1 MQELLPMCLY
11 RWKWFVLSV
20 VFTLG
25 LGMLYVLHT
34 QPVYTRTSSI
44 LIKSNT
50 TANGSYADELITGG
64 ISAFNV
70 RSDVRN
76 EMTAMKSPYIVGN
89 VVRQMHLNVNYSS
102 PGRFYDRVLYGKDL
116 PINVSLAQGKDEEPV
131 ASFSVHAG
139 KNGTVTLTN
148 FEAPN
153 RDDIKDKTVKGRF
166 DQPLRTPVGIV
177 VVTRTPYY
185 KSTDYD
191 VNVDFTTVDAAV
203 AAYSA
208 KLNIVMDND
217 KNDILNLTMRD
228 VSPQR
233 ATDFLNTLIE
243 AYNKSWVEDKN
254 KEAVSTSQ
262 FINER
267 LSVIEKELG
276 NVDSDISSFKSQH
289 LIPDLQ
295 EASRLYMNKA
305 SSADEQ
311 ILNLS
316 NSRSVLGFVRGVVA
330 DNSRRDQLLPGNLG
344 IASTAVSSLISE
356 YNTELL
362 RRNNM
367 VENSSVNNPLVVEAD
382 QRLAAMRGSIITSID
397 NEINAL
403 NTQINSFQA
412 SEHES
417 QQRIASNPTQAQ
429 YLLSVERQ
437 QKVKESLYLYLL
449 EKREENELS
458 QAFTAYNTRIIA
470 PPTGPSRP
478 TSPVTRNVL
487 AIAFILGLL
496 LPVGIIILRENLDNK
511 VRGRKDIEGLPLPFL
526 GELPQSGKRYRRT
539 DDDKESRLV
548 VKDHKR
554 DMINE
559 AFRVIRTN
567 LDFMLDPDKKSHVI
581 MLSSLNPGSGK
592 TFIALNMAATYS
604 LSDKRVVLVDLDLRK
619 ATLSHSLN
627 APRHGVSDY
636 LSGRN
641 NDIDSLIMKVPEYDN
656 LSLMPAGAI
665 PPNPAELLQRDRLKE
680 LIEHLRSEYDL
691 IILDCPPADVVA
703 DAAIITK
710 SCDMTL
716 FVIRSGNFD
725 RRMLPIIEEHYEQKK
740 FANMTLVLN
749 SVPVSENHYGY
760 RYGYTY
766 GYGIRHNS
774 YYTKK

>member
-1 MQELLPMCLY
+1 
-11 RWKWFVLSV
+11 
-20 VFTLG
+20 
-25 LGMLYVLHT
+25 
-34 QPVYTRTSSI
+34 
-44 LIKSNT
+44 
-50 TANGSYADELITGG
+50 
-64 ISAFNV
+64 
-70 RSDVRN
+70 
-76 EMTAMKSPYIVGN
+76 
-89 VVRQMHLNVNYSS
+89 
-102 PGRFYDRVLYGKDL
+102 
-116 PINVSLAQGKDEEPV
+116 
-131 ASFSVHAG
+131 
-139 KNGTVTLTN
+139 
-148 FEAPN
+148 
-153 RDDIKDKTVKGRF
+153 
-166 DQPLRTPVGIV
+166 
-177 VVTRTPYY
+177 
-185 KSTDYD
+185 
-191 VNVDFTTVDAAV
+191 
-203 AAYSA
+203 
-208 KLNIVMDND
+208 
-217 KNDILNLTMRD
+217 
-228 VSPQR
+228 
-233 ATDFLNTLIE
+233 
-243 AYNKSWVEDKN
+243 
-254 KEAVSTSQ
+254 
-262 FINER
+262 
-267 LSVIEKELG
+267 
-276 NVDSDISSFKSQH
+276 
-289 LIPDLQ
+289 
-295 EASRLYMNKA
+295 
-305 SSADEQ
+305 
-311 ILNLS
+311 
-316 NSRSVLGFVRGVVA
+316 
-330 DNSRRDQLLPGNLG
+330 
-344 IASTAVSSLISE
+344 
-356 YNTELL
+356 
-362 RRNNM
+362 
-367 VENSSVNNPLVVEAD
+367 
-382 QRLAAMRGSIITSID
+382 MRGSIITSID

-749 SVPVSENHYGY
+749 SVPVSENRYGY

>member
-1 MQELLPMCLY
+1 MSVSFDIDVQE
-11 RWKWFVLSV
+11 
-20 VFTLG
+20 
-25 LGMLYVLHT
+25 
-34 QPVYTRTSSI
+34 
-44 LIKSNT
+44 
-50 TANGSYADELITGG
+50 
-64 ISAFNV
+64 
-70 RSDVRN
+70 
-76 EMTAMKSPYIVGN
+76 
-89 VVRQMHLNVNYSS
+89 
-102 PGRFYDRVLYGKDL
+102 
-116 PINVSLAQGKDEEPV
+116 
-131 ASFSVHAG
+131 
-139 KNGTVTLTN
+139 NGTVSLSRFADIENEYDDVVNSKIDSNLIETPIGKIKIEKTEHFKDALPEGVIHVKRNNIYTTT
-148 FEAPN
+148 
-153 RDDIKDKTVKGRF
+153 DDITKSFKCSLSQKEATIIEISYTDVLPRRAEDAIRTLISVYNENWVKDKN
-166 DQPLRTPVGIV
+166 QI
-177 VVTRTPYY
+177 
-185 KSTDYD
+185 
-191 VNVDFTTVDAAV
+191 
-203 AAYSA
+203 
-208 KLNIVMDND
+208 
-217 KNDILNLTMRD
+217 
-228 VSPQR
+228 
-233 ATDFLNTLIE
+233 
-243 AYNKSWVEDKN
+243 
-254 KEAVSTSQ
+254 AVSTSA

-267 LSVIEKELG
+267 LKVIEKDLG

-749 SVPVSENHYGY
+749 SVPVSENRYGY

>member
-1 MQELLPMCLY
+1 M
-11 RWKWFVLSV
+11 
-20 VFTLG
+20 
-25 LGMLYVLHT
+25 
-34 QPVYTRTSSI
+34 
-44 LIKSNT
+44 
-50 TANGSYADELITGG
+50 
-64 ISAFNV
+64 
-70 RSDVRN
+70 
-76 EMTAMKSPYIVGN
+76 
-89 VVRQMHLNVNYSS
+89 
-102 PGRFYDRVLYGKDL
+102 
-116 PINVSLAQGKDEEPV
+116 
-131 ASFSVHAG
+131 
-139 KNGTVTLTN
+139 
-148 FEAPN
+148 
-153 RDDIKDKTVKGRF
+153 
-166 DQPLRTPVGIV
+166 
-177 VVTRTPYY
+177 
-185 KSTDYD
+185 
-191 VNVDFTTVDAAV
+191 
-203 AAYSA
+203 
-208 KLNIVMDND
+208 
-217 KNDILNLTMRD
+217 
-228 VSPQR
+228 
-233 ATDFLNTLIE
+233 
-243 AYNKSWVEDKN
+243 
-254 KEAVSTSQ
+254 
-262 FINER
+262 
-267 LSVIEKELG
+267 
-276 NVDSDISSFKSQH
+276 
-289 LIPDLQ
+289 
-295 EASRLYMNKA
+295 
-305 SSADEQ
+305 
-311 ILNLS
+311 
-316 NSRSVLGFVRGVVA
+316 
-330 DNSRRDQLLPGNLG
+330 
-344 IASTAVSSLISE
+344 
-356 YNTELL
+356 
-362 RRNNM
+362 
-367 VENSSVNNPLVVEAD
+367 
-382 QRLAAMRGSIITSID
+382 
-397 NEINAL
+397 
-403 NTQINSFQA
+403 
-412 SEHES
+412 
-417 QQRIASNPTQAQ
+417 
-429 YLLSVERQ
+429 
-437 QKVKESLYLYLL
+437 
-449 EKREENELS
+449 
-458 QAFTAYNTRIIA
+458 
-470 PPTGPSRP
+470 
-478 TSPVTRNVL
+478 L

-749 SVPVSENHYGY
+749 SVPVSENRYGY